1 MNDSDLREMLTRHF
15 AVEQVEA
22 HVLQQLAD
30 MVRDWLTP
38 AGRSPYPVTP
48 IDQLLPLFSSLAPPA
63 DGMAPAQVLETLQHK
78 LLPHTARLNHPKF
91 IGHMTQAL
99 PWMTVLVEALAAALN
114 QNQVKI
120 ETAYASTLMEKQVL
134 GWLHRIVFGAHDA
147 VYADAMRAKNQAL
160 GNIVSGGTMGN
171 LTALAVALERALPGV
186 RKHGLFAAL
195 QQSGLRGL
203 AVIASARAHYSL
215 KKALGTLGLGEDAL
229 YRVPVDA
236 DNRIDLAALEDTIAA
251 LRRDRIGIVAIVGI
265 AGTTETGA
273 IDPLAALAA
282 IAQRERTWFH
292 VDAAWGGALLM
303 AERFRPLYAGIEA
316 ADSVVIDGHK
326 LFWVPMAQG
335 MVLFRDPS
343 SLDRLRHHANYIIRS
358 NSGDLGQTSL
368 EGSRR
373 FDALKLWVSLT
384 LLGQRGYA
392 TLLEHAAGLA
402 GAMRALLA
410 GQPDFELTSDS
421 DNFILTY
428 RYLPPAL
435 GQRLAQLLAAGR
447 ADEAT
452 IVNRAINALNAR
464 LQERQKANGHSFVS
478 RTVLERA
485 PFADGITV
493 LRVVL
498 SNVYTTPAHLR
509 EIVAEQRQLGAALAE
524 HMAEHAAENMAE
536 DIAGSTPDNEAD
548 NVAGNEADN
557 VAGNETDDAADQ
569 VSGHRPAVAP

>member
-1 MNDSDLREMLTRHF
+1 MSDSDLRELLNRHF
-15 AVEQVEA
+15 AVEQVDA
-22 HVLQQLAD
+22 DVLQQMAG
-30 MVRDWLTP
+30 MVRDWMTP
-38 AGRSPYPVTP
+38 EGKSPYPVTP
-48 IDQLLPLFSSLAPPA
+48 IDQLLPLFAELAPPA
-63 DGMAPAQVLETLQHK
+63 GGMAPVHVLEELQRK

-99 PWMTVLVEALAAALN
+99 PWMTVLVEALTAALN

-120 ETAYASTLMEKQVL
+120 ETAYASTLVEKQVL
-134 GWLHRIVFGAHDA
+134 GWMHRMVYRAPDA
-147 VYADAMRAKNQAL
+147 LYADAMRAKNHAL
-160 GNIVSGGTMGN
+160 GNIVNGGTMGN
-171 LTALAVALERALPGV
+171 LTALAVALERTLPGV
-186 RKHGLFAAL
+186 RKHGIYAAM
-195 QQSGLRGL
+195 QQSGHRGL

-215 KKALGTLGLGEDAL
+215 KKALGTLGVGEDAL
-229 YRVPVDA
+229 CRIPVDG

-251 LRRDRIGIVAIVGI
+251 LRRDRIRIVAIVGI

-273 IDPLAALAA
+273 IDPLAQLAA
-282 IAQRERTWFH
+282 IAQREQAWFH

-335 MVLFRDPS
+335 MVLFRDPA
-343 SLDRLRHHANYIIRS
+343 SLDLLKHNANYIIRS

-373 FDALKLWVSLT
+373 FDALKLWVSFK
-384 LLGQRGYA
+384 LLGEVGYA
-392 TLLEHAAGLA
+392 TLLGHAASLA
-402 GAMRALLA
+402 AAMRELIAA
-410 GQPDFELTSDS
+410 QSDFELTSNS

-428 RYLPPAL
+428 RFLPPAL
-435 GQRLAQLLAAGR
+435 GLRLAQLLAAGR
-447 ADEAT
+447 VDEAT
-452 IVNRAINALNAR
+452 IVNRQVNELNAR

-498 SNVYTTPAHLR
+498 SNVHTTPAHLR
-509 EIVAEQRQLGAALAE
+509 EIVAEQRQLGTALLAT
-524 HMAEHAAENMAE
+524 AC
-536 DIAGSTPDNEAD
+536 
-548 NVAGNEADN
+548 
-557 VAGNETDDAADQ
+557 
-569 VSGHRPAVAP
+569 

>member
-1 MNDSDLREMLTRHF
+1 MEMNDSDLRELLHKHF
-15 AVEQVEA
+15 AVEQVDPA
-22 HVLQQLAD
+22 VPQQVAA

-38 AGRSPYPVTP
+38 EGKSPYPVTP
-48 IDQLLPLFSSLAPPA
+48 FDQLQPLFADLAPPQQ
-63 DGMAPAQVLETLQHK
+63 GSAPAQVLSDVQRTVLA
-78 LLPHTARLNHPKF
+78 HTARLNHPKF

-99 PWMTVLVEALAAALN
+99 PWMTVLVEALTATLN

-120 ETAYASTLMEKQVL
+120 ETAYAATLVEKQVL
-134 GWLHRIVFGAHDA
+134 GWMHRM
-147 VYADAMRAKNQAL
+147 VYRGPEALYKDAMHAKNQAL
-160 GNIVSGGTMGN
+160 GNIVNGGTMGN
-171 LTALAVALERALPGV
+171 LTALAVALECALPGA
-186 RKHGLFAAL
+186 RKHGIYGAL
-195 QQSGLRGL
+195 QQSGQRGL

-229 YRVPVDA
+229 HRVAVDA
-236 DNRIDLAALEDTIAA
+236 DNRIDLAALEQTIAA
-251 LRRDRIGIVAIVGI
+251 LKRDRIRIVAIVGI

-282 IAQRERTWFH
+282 IARREQTWFH

-303 AERFRPLYAGIEA
+303 AERFRPLYAGIEL

-335 MVLFRDPS
+335 MVLFRDQG
-343 SLDRLRHHANYIIRS
+343 SLDLLKHHANYIIRS

-373 FDALKLWVSLT
+373 FDALKLWVSFK

-392 TLLEHAAGLA
+392 TLLDHAAGLA
-402 GAMRALLA
+402 TALRELIA
-410 GQPDFELTSDS
+410 AQPDFELTSTS

-435 GQRLAQLLAAGR
+435 AEQQAQLLAAGR
-447 ADEAT
+447 VDQAI
-452 IVNRAINALNAR
+452 IVNRQINELNAQ
-464 LQERQKANGHSFVS
+464 LQERQKSNGHSFVS

-485 PFADGITV
+485 PYAEGITV

-498 SNVYTTPAHLR
+498 SNVHTTPAHLN
-509 EIVAEQRQLGAALAE
+509 EIVAEQRQLGVKLAGRILPKS
-524 HMAEHAAENMAE
+524 N
-536 DIAGSTPDNEAD
+536 
-548 NVAGNEADN
+548 
-557 VAGNETDDAADQ
+557 
-569 VSGHRPAVAP
+569 